1 MKAPIQI
8 RREDVAEDI
17 RKLAGLMKVSLTE
30 AVAVAVRERLE
41 EAERQRRK
49 QIEERDREIQEL
61 LKAFWALPKTGPLL
75 TDADLYDEDGL
86 PKSPWS

>member
-30 AVAVAVRERLE
+30 AVAVAVRDELERRAQE
-41 EAERQRRK
+41 REERWREAERLVK
-49 QIEERDREIQEL
+49 EFH
-61 LKAFWALPKTGPLL
+61 KLPKTGPLL